1 MKRKNIF
8 NALLIAGL
16 LVATPLAADAAGL
29 GKLKVISAL
38 GQPLRAE
45 IDLIAVPKDEVD
57 LVTARIAPSEAYK
70 QAKIER
76 QEGLSAVRFVVE
88 KRANGDP
95 YLKITSAQAFN
106 EPFLDLLIQ
115 LDWPS
120 GRLLREYTIL
130 LDPPGFQEA
139 APSAPAVYAPVVRAE
154 PIAKPLPAP
163 EKTAPVTVTTRHVE
177 TAEKKIPEK
186 TPKGKKAPPIL
197 KSEPASRSRRLTPA
211 EQTFPGQDGGSAS
224 SSTAQTEA
232 APASTRAPVAAARPD
247 KQDYKVKKG
256 DSLSKI
262 AREMKPEGYSLDQVM
277 VALYERNKPAF
288 DGNNMNRIKT
298 GQILH
303 APDENDLAA
312 IKPGSAAKEVKAH
325 AADWNVYR
333 QKLAGAV
340 AEQAAPKDEVKPEAT
355 GKITAKAEDKG
366 IKAQESAKDVLKL
379 SKGETSG
386 KGKGATG
393 KGSATDTKA
402 LQDKLIAA
410 QDDAVAKDKALQEA
424 NSRIN
429 DLSKNVTQMQGLIE
443 LKNKQLAELEKQ
455 AKAKPIAAAPPPA
468 AKIEPPKPIIA
479 PKPVE
484 PPKQVEPPKK
494 VEPPKAP
501 EPAKVEPPKP
511 AVTPP
516 PVAVVAP
523 PPPAEKTGE
532 PLVKAVPEQA
542 KPEVKPEEKKPVPV
556 APKPKVKPAP
566 EPETSFMDTVMSNP
580 LYLGGV
586 AAAIVG
592 VLFAALWALGRRRK
606 KGLASFEDSI
616 MTGGGDLKTNTVFG
630 NTAGGQI
637 DTGDTSFLTDFSQA
651 GMGAIDT
658 NDVDPIAEAEVYM
671 AYGRDAQAEEILKEA
686 MSKDPNRHEI
696 QLKLLEIY
704 AGRKNTAAFETLAAE
719 LYAATSGQGPVWEKA
734 AEFGRSI
741 DAANPLYSVPD
752 GSGVGIPI
760 ATTAAMGS
768 VAAASMA
775 HDLDFDLDLEPS
787 AKGVHVQAVKP
798 ISPVMEESF
807 GHTLDSDTDTDTDT
821 DTVMGSAP
829 PEIKM
834 PETKVEETKSMTAL
848 DFDLDNIIPQAVE
861 KHADAPTPMLDL
873 DADTLNFDLPEEPV
887 IAPAVVAPAVA
898 AKAAE
903 EEAFALDFDFN
914 LDSEPTPPPAVK
926 PVVVEE
932 PMMPELDL
940 SGIDLNFDA
949 TPAAAPSADIG
960 GTSLE
965 DATTL
970 VGDSTVWEEASTKLD
985 LARAYLE
992 MGDKEGAREILQE
1005 VVSDG
1010 GPDQQAD
1017 AKKLLDTL
1025 S

>member
-16 LVATPLAADAAGL
+16 LVATPLAVDAAGL

-57 LVTARIAPSEAYK
+57 LITARIATSEAYK
-70 QAKIER
+70 QAKIEQ

-139 APSAPAVYAPVVRAE
+139 APSAPAFVAPVVRAE
-154 PIAKPLPAP
+154 PAVKPLPVP
-163 EKTAPVTVTTRHVE
+163 EKTAPVVTRHIDR
-177 TAEKKIPEK
+177 AEKKISEK
-186 TPKGKKAPPIL
+186 KPKDKKASPIL
-197 KSEPASRSRRLTPA
+197 KSQSSTSRQLTPA
-211 EQTFPGQDGGSAS
+211 EQTFPRSDGSRLS
-224 SSTAQTEA
+224 NEQLEA
-232 APASTRAPVAAARPD
+232 APASISRPLVSVTHSE
-247 KQDYKVKKG
+247 QQEYKVKKG

-277 VALYERNKPAF
+277 VALYERNKSAF

-312 IKPGSAAKEVKAH
+312 TKPSAATKEIKAH
-325 AADWNVYR
+325 AANWNVYR

-340 AEQAAPKDEVKPEAT
+340 AEQSVPKDEAKPEAS
-355 GKITAKAEDKG
+355 GKITAKAEDNG
-366 IKAQESAKDVLKL
+366 LKAQEPAKDVLKL
-379 SKGETSG
+379 SKGETSD
-386 KGKGATG
+386 KGKGAAG
-393 KGSATDTKA
+393 KGGGAEA
-402 LQDKLIAA
+402 RAVQDKLIAA

-424 NSRIN
+424 NSRIS
-429 DLSKNVTQMQGLIE
+429 DLDKNVKKMQDLLD

-455 AKAKPIAAAPPPA
+455 AKAKSVVVPPTAIA
-468 AKIEPPKPIIA
+468 
-479 PKPVE
+479 
-484 PPKQVEPPKK
+484 K
-494 VEPPKAP
+494 VEPPKPVVPPKQIEPPKTP

-511 AVTPP
+511 VATPA
-516 PVAVVAP
+516 PVAVVVP
-523 PPPAEKTGE
+523 PLTPPAEKAAE

-542 KPEVKPEEKKPVPV
+542 KPEVKPEQKKPIPA
-556 APKPKVKPAP
+556 APRPKVKPAP

-719 LYAATSGQGPVWEKA
+719 LYAATSGQGLVWEKA

-752 GSGVGIPI
+752 GGGAGIPI

-768 VAAASMA
+768 VAAASLA
-775 HDLDFDLDLEPS
+775 HDLDFDFDLDLDSS
-787 AKGVHVQAVKP
+787 ANDAPAKP
-798 ISPVMEESF
+798 IAPTYAPLAEESPVK
-807 GHTLDSDTDTDTDT
+807 TLDFDI

-834 PETKVEETKSMTAL
+834 PEPKLEEPKSMTAL
-848 DFDLDNIIPQAVE
+848 DFNLDNIIPQAVE

-887 IAPAVVAPAVA
+887 AAPAAVA

-914 LDSEPTPPPAVK
+914 LDAEPTSPPVVK

-949 TPAAAPSADIG
+949 APAAAPTADFG
-960 GTSLE
+960 GSSLE